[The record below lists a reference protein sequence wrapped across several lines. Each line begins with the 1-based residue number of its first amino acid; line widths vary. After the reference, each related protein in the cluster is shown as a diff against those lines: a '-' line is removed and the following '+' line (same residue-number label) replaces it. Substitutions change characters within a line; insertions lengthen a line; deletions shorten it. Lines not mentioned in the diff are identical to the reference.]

1 MTDTRIST
9 TVSRTSKT
17 ILQVLVLC
25 LLAAGRATTQQFDP
39 HAEQE
44 LVRMTNQERARAGLP
59 SLKVDD
65 RLTEAARAHSAMMAR
80 QDKLS
85 HRLPGEPALPNRLAA
100 MNLRFDNDAENIAY
114 DSAVE
119 GAHIG
124 LMHSPPHRANILSP
138 RYNTVGVGVVRSG
151 DMYWVTQDFAHR
163 LQEYSANEAEN
174 AIVAAWQHERE
185 RAHEAPTPVLHMP
198 QLRRMACAMARRGKL
213 DTGSPLRLPNAQ
225 SAAAYTTADPAQ
237 LPSSAVQKAR
247 DGSVTR
253 LGVGACFADGPKYP
267 PGVWWVE
274 MVFY

>member
-1 MTDTRIST
+1 MRKTQVFAV
-9 TVSRTSKT
+9 VS
-17 ILQVLVLC
+17 L
-25 LLAAGRATTQQFDP
+25 LLAVSAAAQQYDSQ
-39 HAEQE
+39 AERE
-44 LVRMTNQERARAGLP
+44 LVRLLNQERARAGLP

-65 RLTEAARAHSAMMAR
+65 RLTEAARVHSAMMA
-80 QDKLS
+80 QEDKLS

-138 RYNTVGVGVVRSG
+138 QYNAVGVGVVRSG
-151 DMYWVTQDFAHR
+151 DVYWVTQDFAHR

-174 AIVAAWQHERE
+174 AMVAAWQHERE
-185 RAHEAPTPVLHMP
+185 RAHQRPAPVLRMP
-198 QLRRMACAMARRGKL
+198 QLRRMACAMARRGRL
-213 DTGSPLRLPNAQ
+213 DTRSPLGLPNVQ

-237 LPSSAVQKAR
+237 LPSSVVQKAR
-247 DGSVTR
+247 DGSVSR
-253 LGVGACFADGPKYP
+253 MSVGACFADGPKYP